1 MFSTWCWNDWIFAEI
16 KMKMNFYVTPTQKI
30 NLKWIIDLNVKI
42 ETKSLEQNIG
52 RYLCKH
58 GLDKDFFDV
67 TQKKLRIKE
76 K

>member
-52 RYLCKH
+52 RYLC
-58 GLDKDFFDV
+58 
-67 TQKKLRIKE
+67 
-76 K
+76 